1 MIYRPEM
8 IGKRIAEQRKVKGFT
23 QDNLAKK
30 LHISIKQLS
39 LYENGKVTPNI
50 DMLFSLCELLD
61 CDFGFIIGDPDYTAP
76 TSLDSAIQERLG
88 LSKEA
93 IDALHYLT
101 GKERSCF
108 LWGYHSDEVR
118 RILNSVLVLNSFSGL
133 IESIRDYDHSYRLS
147 EIDYASRCTQ
157 FGEEKVKEGYVAKD
171 LLDDAYSS
179 MEEDAPSLEAITDE
193 QMEVVEAISEKE
205 DSEERNELIKKVLR
219 YEVIEAFTSL
229 LNDLYPTTY

>member
-8 IGKRIAEQRKVKGFT
+8 IGKRIARLRDE
-23 QDNLAKK
+23 KK
-30 LHISIKQLS
+30 LTQKELAGELHVSVKQLS

-50 DMLFSLCELLD
+50 DMLFSICELLD

-76 TSLDSAIQERLG
+76 TGLDSEIQERLG
-88 LSKEA
+88 LNKKT

-108 LWGYHSDEVR
+108 LWGYEADEVR
-118 RILNSVLVLNSFSGL
+118 RILNSILVSNSFRGL
-133 IESIRDYDHSYRLS
+133 VESIRDYDHSYRLS
-147 EIDYASRCTQ
+147 ERDYASLCSR
-157 FGEEKVKEGYVAKD
+157 FGEEKVKEGYVAKE
-171 LLDDAYSS
+171 LLEDAYTS
-179 MEEDAPSLEAITDE
+179 MEEDAPGLEKITDE
-193 QMEVVEAISEKE
+193 QMEVVEAIRKNE

-229 LNDLYPTTY
+229 LNELYPNSD

>member
-133 IESIRDYDHSYRLS
+133 IESIRDY
-147 EIDYASRCTQ
+147 
-157 FGEEKVKEGYVAKD
+157 KVKEGYVAKD

>member
-8 IGKRIAEQRKVKGFT
+8 IGKRIAQLREG
-23 QDNLAKK
+23 KK
-30 LHISIKQLS
+30 LTQKELSGKLHVSIKQLS

-50 DMLFSLCELLD
+50 DMLFSICELLD

-88 LSKEA
+88 LNKKT

-108 LWGYHSDEVR
+108 SRGYEADEVR
-118 RILNSVLVLNSFSGL
+118 CILNGMLALNSFRGL
-133 IESIRDYDHSYRLS
+133 VESIRDYDHSYRLS
-147 EIDYASRCTQ
+147 EKDYASLCRR
-157 FGEEKVKEGYVAKD
+157 FGEEKVKEGYVAKEI
-171 LLDDAYSS
+171 LEDAYTS
-179 MEEDAPSLEAITDE
+179 MEEDVSDLEKITDE
-193 QMEVVEAISEKE
+193 QMEVVKAIWKNE
-205 DSEERNELIKKVLR
+205 DSEERNKLIKKVLR

-229 LNDLYPTTY
+229 LNDLYPTSE